1 MILLLKYGKWRHIF
15 APNTAWLVFTGHS
28 TLNATV
34 YSSQLEKYKSEQKLH
49 IGQVGLPC
57 IIVQE
62 RDCTEV
68 WIKQPANICGN
79 TRSTT
84 DLYRESLLE
93 SDRVYCING
102 VESDAGCRIAYM
114 YKILYVY
121 KCILRILYKHITLLS
136 RERCRFVGSSLSAGP
151 RAHLKLRGGGMR
163 RSEEDQGGVRK
174 EEKRWN
180 PWWLMLLLV
189 DS

>member
-1 MILLLKYGKWRHIF
+1 MLMKYSQHQNMILLLKYGKWRHIF

-84 DLYRESLLE
+84 DLYKESLLE
-93 SDRVYCING
+93 NDIVYCING
-102 VESDAGCRIAYM
+102 VMSDAGCRICIKFCM
-114 YKILYVY
+114 CISVY
-121 KCILRILYKHITLLS
+121 HCPTAHIVQTHNIV
-136 RERCRFVGSSLSAGP
+136 E
-151 RAHLKLRGGGMR
+151 
-163 RSEEDQGGVRK
+163 
-174 EEKRWN
+174 
-180 PWWLMLLLV
+180 
-189 DS
+189 